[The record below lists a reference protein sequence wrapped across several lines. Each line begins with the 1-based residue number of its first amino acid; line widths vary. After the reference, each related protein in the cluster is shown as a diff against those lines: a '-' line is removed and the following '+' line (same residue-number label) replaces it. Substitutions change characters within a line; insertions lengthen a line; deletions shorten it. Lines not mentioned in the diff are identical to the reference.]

1 MTKSR
6 FKENNESIVSTKTE
20 QKAKPMIDF
29 MPGWAKE
36 EKCYKDAI
44 VRDVNTK
51 KRVEGGWPRPHRRRE
66 LYLDRM

>member
-29 MPGWAKE
+29 MPGLAKE
-36 EKCYKDAI
+36 EACFKEAGTNGFK
-44 VRDVNTK
+44 
-51 KRVEGGWPRPHRRRE
+51 P
-66 LYLDRM
+66 